1 MTKKY
6 AVLKTIGL
14 SFCLMTALTLFFS
27 PASANAQAFAFTSN
41 YTQQI
46 YPTTFSG
53 CAGGML
59 TLTGEMHIVFHFTE
73 TPAGPRIFRSHFNN
87 QGVSGY
93 DAAGNQYQLNSQSND
108 TMILDEDE
116 LRTATIVQYYKL
128 IGHSAAANERVRN
141 VNHVTFNDNGEI
153 TSVFSKFEMD
163 CSN

>member
-14 SFCLMTALTLFFS
+14 SFCFMTALTLFLS

-59 TLTGEMHIVFHFTE
+59 TLTGEMHFVFHFTE
-73 TPAGPRIFRSHFNN
+73 TPAGPRIFRSHINN
-87 QGVSGY
+87 QGVSNI

-108 TMILDEDE
+108 TTILEEE
-116 LRTATIVQYYKL
+116 LRTATVVQYYKL
-128 IGHSAAANERVRN
+128 IGRGNAPNERVRN

-153 TSVFSKFEMD
+153 TSIFSKFEAD